1 MEKQQKIISQLKEIF
16 GNELNNEQL
25 RTFLQLQEQLASL
38 QTQLYKI
45 QIKKMEEQRYLVSP
59 EVWTSDVMEAK
70 DFKSLLPLLD
80 YQREYKLAGVEAFFW
95 FDEPKYNFVL
105 KVS

>member
-1 MEKQQKIISQLKEIF
+1 LEKQQKIISQLKEIF

-45 QIKKMEEQRYLVSP
+45 QIKKMEEQTAHFQISVIQQP
-59 EVWTSDVMEAK
+59 
-70 DFKSLLPLLD
+70 P
-80 YQREYKLAGVEAFFW
+80 YKN
-95 FDEPKYNFVL
+95 Y
-105 KVS
+105 

>member
-45 QIKKMEEQRYLVSP
+45 QIKKMEEQTAHFQISFIQQP
-59 EVWTSDVMEAK
+59 
-70 DFKSLLPLLD
+70 P
-80 YQREYKLAGVEAFFW
+80 YKN
-95 FDEPKYNFVL
+95 Y
-105 KVS
+105 

>member
-45 QIKKMEEQRYLVSP
+45 QIEKMEEQTAHFQISVIQQP
-59 EVWTSDVMEAK
+59 
-70 DFKSLLPLLD
+70 P
-80 YQREYKLAGVEAFFW
+80 YKN
-95 FDEPKYNFVL
+95 Y
-105 KVS
+105 

>member
-45 QIKKMEEQRYLVSP
+45 QIKKMEEQTAHFQISVIQQP
-59 EVWTSDVMEAK
+59 
-70 DFKSLLPLLD
+70 P
-80 YQREYKLAGVEAFFW
+80 YKN
-95 FDEPKYNFVL
+95 Y
-105 KVS
+105 